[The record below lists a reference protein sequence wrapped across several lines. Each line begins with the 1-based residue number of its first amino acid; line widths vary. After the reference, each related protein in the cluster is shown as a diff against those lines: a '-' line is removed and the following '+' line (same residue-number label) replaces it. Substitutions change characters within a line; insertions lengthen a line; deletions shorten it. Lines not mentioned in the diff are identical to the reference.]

1 MHIFSYKM
9 HGFCIQSEISPP
21 VRNVKLLNHLLVKIM
36 VKAIEDQ
43 NVIPPLV
50 NDPRHWC
57 PHPSLLP
64 PLQSCWA
71 SPWPSIMERHRWQPC
86 TCSLN
91 QIKGGGKS
99 PQVERISSSLLTED
113 SGFTTDGVGAGGSTG
128 PPALSY
134 LRRYQPRQVLLAHTQ
149 PNSVLSPTAPAA
161 AATGESLTNMHCIN
175 ATIGMSSS
183 SRELSNIYNQSDHR
197 LPNWDYQSKPMYEE
211 WR

>member
-64 PLQSCWA
+64 PLQSCRA

-128 PPALSY
+128 PPALCY

-149 PNSVLSPTAPAA
+149 L
-161 AATGESLTNMHCIN
+161 GIESHCPRCCYW
-175 ATIGMSSS
+175 GK
-183 SRELSNIYNQSDHR
+183 SDQDALH
-197 LPNWDYQSKPMYEE
+197 
-211 WR
+211 